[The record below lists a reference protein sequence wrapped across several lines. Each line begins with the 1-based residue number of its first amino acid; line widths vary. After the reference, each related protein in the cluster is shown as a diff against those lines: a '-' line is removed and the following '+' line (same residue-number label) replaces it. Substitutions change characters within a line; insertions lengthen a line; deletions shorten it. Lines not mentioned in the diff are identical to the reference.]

1 MRIAQIPAHSLD
13 VFVYTS
19 ITSPTSRSGML
30 GGGGAGT
37 SGDNHKRKL
46 MGGVCKEGVESR
58 HDQDV
63 DT

>member
-1 MRIAQIPAHSLD
+1 MKIMSLPRLVPIP
-13 VFVYTS
+13 
-19 ITSPTSRSGML
+19 GCWE
-30 GGGGAGT
+30 GGGAGT